1 MQAPLKGHADV
12 HGTEPWQLSWT
23 LILCL
28 PWHTPWDLSTAVA
41 VQELWGYISQGPAG
55 ASVGCMAGG
64 GGVGDRIAA
73 FEKIMKC
80 GPRKTLSD
88 SSSDV
93 PALCSLICDN

>member
-1 MQAPLKGHADV
+1 
-12 HGTEPWQLSWT
+12 
-23 LILCL
+23 
-28 PWHTPWDLSTAVA
+28 
-41 VQELWGYISQGPAG
+41 
-55 ASVGCMAGG
+55 MAGG